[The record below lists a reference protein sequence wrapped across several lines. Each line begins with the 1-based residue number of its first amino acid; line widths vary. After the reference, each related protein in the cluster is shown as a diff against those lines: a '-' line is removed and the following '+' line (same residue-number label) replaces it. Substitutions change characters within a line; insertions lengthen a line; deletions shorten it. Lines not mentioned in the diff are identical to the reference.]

1 MTVIN
6 GLPVKNKMKNVFLEN
21 HVFTRFNLCI
31 QHTAYTGPGV
41 LVRVMDS
48 HGMNFTDTAQLIQ

>member
-21 HVFTRFNLCI
+21 HVFTRFNLEI
-31 QHTAYTGPGV
+31 GNRKESKKARMWIKILV
-41 LVRVMDS
+41 LS
-48 HGMNFTDTAQLIQ
+48 C